1 LESGEGLEGS
11 GVGGGGLRLRSSVKA
26 SVAPNI
32 VTMINATPNTVGD
45 TPRIKGWVDCDVID
59 E

>member
-1 LESGEGLEGS
+1 
-11 GVGGGGLRLRSSVKA
+11 
-26 SVAPNI
+26 VAPNI